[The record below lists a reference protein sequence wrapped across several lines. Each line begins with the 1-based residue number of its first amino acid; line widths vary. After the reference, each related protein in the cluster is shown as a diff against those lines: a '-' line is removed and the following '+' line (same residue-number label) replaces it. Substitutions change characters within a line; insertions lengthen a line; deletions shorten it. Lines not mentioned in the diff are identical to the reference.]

1 MIVFVSNLL
10 ISENPPSFFLLL
22 AILDILLCGI
32 PYILFKLKKVKR
44 VRLYLAIN
52 MLIAI

>member
-1 MIVFVSNLL
+1 MF
-10 ISENPPSFFLLL
+10 ISENLPPFFLLL

-44 VRLYLAIN
+44 MRLYLANN
-52 MLIAI
+52 MLLAI